1 VILNEKSGK
10 GDCCHLGLNLVPNN
24 SDINS
29 DYILPGSFRLGQESS
44 KNRTKLI
51 EEDEAQKLQ
60 DGLAKLILALVKI
73 LLDVMERQAFRRVES
88 GSLKEED
95 IERLGR
101 ALMKIRDKFQQVSQQ
116 FGFAP
121 EELNLPIKDHPND
134 QLSSSPKLDQSQ
146 QTSKNTLNLS
156 SDSLVDLVDKL
167 IEKRTTIAGE
177 ITLSLAGIDLVIL
190 HLLASLEPVRNSP
203 SPTAAKHRV
212 SMKEPM
218 NNKNKGLR
226 TR

>member
-1 VILNEKSGK
+1 MIIFEKSCK
-10 GDCCHLGLNLVPNN
+10 GVCCNLGLDLVPTNP
-24 SDINS
+24 DINS
-29 DYILPGSFRLGQESS
+29 DDILPGSFRLSQESS

-51 EEDEAQKLQ
+51 EKADAQKLQ

-73 LLDVMERQAFRRVES
+73 LLDVMERQAFRMVES
-88 GSLKEED
+88 GSLKEEE

-121 EELNLPIKDHPND
+121 EELDLPIKNHPDH
-134 QLSSSPKLDQSQ
+134 QLSDSPKLEQSP
-146 QTSKNTLNLS
+146 QTSKNKLNLS
-156 SDSLVDLVDKL
+156 SDSLVDLIDKL

-177 ITLSLAGIDLVIL
+177 VTLSLAGIDLVIL

-203 SPTAAKHRV
+203 SLATVKHRL

-218 NNKNKGLR
+218 NNKNKGRR